1 VNFFEYQQK
10 ARSRTKLL
18 VFLFILA
25 VLGVGTGIYFAIM
38 LVSNPQAFQSEYAEE
53 VGWWD
58 PELFAIVVGSTLAF
72 IGLASLFRIATLAQG
87 GGAVA
92 RMLGGRQVEPNT
104 SDLKEKTLY
113 NVVEEMAIAAGLP
126 VPEVYVLDGESGIN
140 AFAAG
145 FTPDRA
151 AVAVT
156 RGTLETLTRDEL
168 QGVIAHEF
176 SHILN
181 GDMRLNIRLMGVLF
195 GIMAI
200 TVIGRILLRTA
211 RLGFSRGRGKGGG
224 NPLPIIGLA
233 MIVIGYIGVLIG
245 RIIQAAVSRQ
255 REYLAD
261 SSAVQFTRNPLGIGM
276 ALRKIQVYVYG
287 SYLSSAHAE
296 EVGHFLF
303 GPGLPY
309 FFQSIFA
316 THPPLEERIRRINPK
331 LLGEEVA
338 LKPPSSPQLPQQ
350 QTRPLGALSGNQV
363 VLNPAGLIN
372 RVGVLD
378 AQTLALSSA
387 IMASLPAELAAA
399 AHSQQGARE
408 LLFALLMGGE
418 SGTGEAQLL
427 ALKNSPQPV
436 DTQRVLS
443 LAGLL
448 EKADPAVRLPLLEK
462 AVAALR
468 NQSPQHKRQLLTT
481 VQELIAADNQVD
493 LFEFVAGCL
502 LEHRFGLWV
511 DAGAVYHDLGKL
523 DWHLAH
529 LLALLCQA
537 GNPQNAEAA
546 QAAFRGAIE
555 RLKSPRAAL
564 LVEAFRGGRLGNFGQ
579 VKEALKRLSR
589 ATEGVKQAILESINF
604 CVMADGRVSVEE
616 AELVRLIYSIMGAP
630 LPPFISERST

>member
-38 LVSNPQAFQSEYAEE
+38 LVANPEAFQSEYAEE
-53 VGWWD
+53 VSWWD
-58 PELFAIVVGSTLAF
+58 PELFVIVVGSTLAF

-104 SDLKEKTLY
+104 SDIKEKTLY

-126 VPEVYVLDGESGIN
+126 VPEVYVLDSESGIN

-168 QGVIAHEF
+168 QGVMAHEF

-211 RLGFSRGRGKGGG
+211 RFGFSRGRGKGGG

-276 ALRKIQVYVYG
+276 ALRKIQAYVYG
-287 SYLSSAHAE
+287 SYLSSAHAD

-303 GPGLPY
+303 GPGLPG

-316 THPPLEERIRRINPK
+316 THPPIEERIRRINPK
-331 LLGEEVA
+331 LLKEEVA
-338 LKPPSSPQLPQQ
+338 LKPPASPAPVQASLS
-350 QTRPLGALSGNQV
+350 GAFSGNQV
-363 VLNPAGLIN
+363 VVNPSGLIN

-387 IMASLPAELAAA
+387 LMASLSAELVSAT
-399 AHSQQGARE
+399 HSQQGARE

-418 SGTGEAQLL
+418 AGTRQAQLL

-436 DTQRVLS
+436 DTQRVFS
-443 LAGLL
+443 LVELL
-448 EKADPAVRLPLLEK
+448 DRADPAVRLPLLEK
-462 AVAALR
+462 AAAILR
-468 NQSPQHKRQLLTT
+468 TQSPPQKRQLLAT
-481 VQELIAADNQVD
+481 VQELVAADNRMD
-493 LFEFVAGCL
+493 LFEFIASCL
-502 LEHRFGLWV
+502 LEHRFGLWTTAGSVYQRV
-511 DAGAVYHDLGKL
+511 DKL

-537 GNPQNAEAA
+537 GNPQDAEAA
-546 QAAFRGAIE
+546 QKAFCGAIE
-555 RLKSPRAAL
+555 RLRSPRAAL

-579 VKEALKRLSR
+579 VKEALKRLSH
-589 ATEGVKQAILESINF
+589 ASDGVKQTILESINF
-604 CVMADGRVSVEE
+604 CVLADGRVSVQE

-630 LPPFISERST
+630 LPPFMSERSA

>member
-1 VNFFEYQQK
+1 MNFFEYQQK

-38 LVSNPQAFQSEYAEE
+38 LVANPEAFQSEYAEE
-53 VGWWD
+53 VSWWD
-58 PELFAIVVGSTLAF
+58 PELFVIVVGSTLAF

-104 SDLKEKTLY
+104 SDIKEKTLY

-126 VPEVYVLDGESGIN
+126 VPEVYVLDSESGIN

-168 QGVIAHEF
+168 QGVMAHEF

-211 RLGFSRGRGKGGG
+211 RFGFSRGRGKGGG

-276 ALRKIQVYVYG
+276 ALRKIQAYVYG
-287 SYLSSAHAE
+287 SYLSSAHAD

-303 GPGLPY
+303 GPGLPG

-316 THPPLEERIRRINPK
+316 THPPIEERIRRINPK
-331 LLGEEVA
+331 LLKEEVA
-338 LKPPSSPQLPQQ
+338 LKPPASPAPVQASLS
-350 QTRPLGALSGNQV
+350 GAFSGNQV
-363 VLNPAGLIN
+363 VVNPSGLIN

-387 IMASLPAELAAA
+387 LMASLSAELVSAT
-399 AHSQQGARE
+399 HSQQGARE

-418 SGTGEAQLL
+418 AGTRQAQLL

-436 DTQRVLS
+436 DTQRVFS
-443 LAGLL
+443 LVELL
-448 EKADPAVRLPLLEK
+448 DRADPAVRLPLLEK
-462 AVAALR
+462 AAAILR
-468 NQSPQHKRQLLTT
+468 TQSPPQKRQLLAT
-481 VQELIAADNQVD
+481 VQELVAADNRMD
-493 LFEFVAGCL
+493 LFEFIASCL
-502 LEHRFGLWV
+502 LEHRFGLWTTAGSVYQRV
-511 DAGAVYHDLGKL
+511 DKL

-537 GNPQNAEAA
+537 GNPQDAEAA
-546 QAAFRGAIE
+546 QKAFCGAIE
-555 RLKSPRAAL
+555 RLRSPRAAL

-579 VKEALKRLSR
+579 VKEALKRLSH
-589 ATEGVKQAILESINF
+589 ASDGVKQTILESINF
-604 CVMADGRVSVEE
+604 CVLADGRVSVQE

-630 LPPFISERST
+630 LPPFMSERSA